1 MDGKRGEG
9 ENVHLLVVVDDLAP
23 IWPVTVLIIT
33 SISIKSIIIASH
45 EMSKSIAKHFAT
57 LTKAGTFISH
67 EELGKSGWIEC
78 GVDTNRY
85 EN

>member
-1 MDGKRGEG
+1 MEGKRGKG
-9 ENVHLLVVVDDLAP
+9 ERVHLLVVVDDLAP

-45 EMSKSIAKHFAT
+45 EMSKSTAT

-67 EELGKSGWIEC
+67 ELIK
-78 GVDTNRY
+78 NR
-85 EN
+85 EKVVG

>member
-1 MDGKRGEG
+1 MEVKRGEG

-45 EMSKSIAKHFAT
+45 EMSKSIAT
-57 LTKAGTFISH
+57 LTKASTFISY
-67 EELGKSGWIEC
+67 ELVK
-78 GVDTNRY
+78 NR
-85 EN
+85 EKVVG